1 MIKDIHFRKKRG
13 MHRREDRF
21 RRLTS
26 AVCVHA
32 DSAASDKGRPFLT
45 VVHCRV
51 PLMQGTERS
60 REREDPRAEEGMLS

>member
-1 MIKDIHFRKKRG
+1 M
-13 MHRREDRF
+13 
-21 RRLTS
+21 
-26 AVCVHA
+26 CVHA

-45 VVHCRV
+45 AVHCRV